1 MSVGVEQLAGE
12 AVAAPPAV
20 ATNASVAQARTGT
33 ILLARHGEPSLSR
46 RVKLDSDGY
55 RRWWAR
61 YEEGGLLSG
70 QEAPPELIEAAGK
83 AAKVYASVRK
93 RSIETAG
100 RLRLDGQIQVDEVFV
115 EAPLPPPRFPSWVKM
130 SPRAWGFISRF
141 WWWWFNHH
149 AGEESRAQAEQRAAR
164 ASETLIAH
172 AEAGHDVMVVA
183 HGFFNAMIG
192 LQLKARGWKC
202 VSDGGYGY
210 WSARK
215 FERR

>member
-1 MSVGVEQLAGE
+1 MSVVGVEQVADASVATPQPAA
-12 AVAAPPAV
+12 AVAARRGV
-20 ATNASVAQARTGT
+20 

-46 RVKLDSDGY
+46 RVKLDAEGY

-61 YEEGGLLSG
+61 YEEGGLLSD
-70 QEAPPELIEAAGK
+70 QQAPPELIDAA
-83 AAKVYASVRK
+83 ARSSKVYASIRR
-93 RSIETAG
+93 RSQETAG
-100 RLRLDGQIQVDEVFV
+100 KLRLDGEIQVDELFI
-115 EAPLPPPRFPSWVKM
+115 EAPLPPPPFPSWIKL
-130 SPRAWGFISRF
+130 SPRAWGFLSRF

-149 AGEESRAQAEQRAAR
+149 AGEESRGEAEVRAGRAAER
-164 ASETLIAH
+164 LIEDAD
-172 AEAGHDVMVVA
+172 AGQDVMVVA

-215 FERR
+215 FERS